1 MRQLFHDI
9 LQESTNRKAIDFGHM
24 DIDDKNVGFVSTGL
38 DQSLEPVG
46 CGIDLESSPEAAVCN
61 RPENAG
67 IVVRNEYP

>member
-1 MRQLFHDI
+1 
-9 LQESTNRKAIDFGHM
+9 M